1 MHTLSLHDALPI
13 YIFSQLNVYCW
24 LRIIGLAGAMIT
36 ECSFGQVESSIKKK
50 EQCFLVPA
58 LFWASKN
65 LKARINKLNC
75 FKAYE
80 STLH

>member
-1 MHTLSLHDALPI
+1 M
-13 YIFSQLNVYCW
+13 
-24 LRIIGLAGAMIT
+24 AGTMIAS
-36 ECSFGQVESSIKKK
+36 CSFGREGSNIKKK

-80 STLH
+80 STMH